1 MATPIMLSKRQIK
14 QAELHR
20 QAVVQFAR
28 MAAKRAVQA
37 QMREQGIRLTL
48 VFPAIIAE
56 KAREYLDAHPELY
69 QLALER
75 ANKLGYV
82 DPLYSNLRSAAQR
95 ANPHKS
101 ITSTVQ
107 ISGAK

>member
-82 DPLYSNLRSAAQR
+82 GANIMTNAQTPSEPISTTSA
-95 ANPHKS
+95 
-101 ITSTVQ
+101 VQ
-107 ISGAK
+107 ISGTK